1 MKILIYYNGNMLDA
15 WNYKIISNNG
25 GPLEE

>member
-15 WNYKIISNNG
+15 WNNKIISNNG